1 LQKTAFQPFS
11 VDVAADV
18 TYSIPIPGHVL
29 AAKNVLVIED
39 DAGLEWQ
46 GNGET
51 EKWGNGDMQKCRNRN
66 IKKWGKMAGG

>member
-1 LQKTAFQPFS
+1 MQKNAFQPFS

-46 GNGET
+46 GNGEMET
-51 EKWGNGDMQKCRNRN
+51 CRNAETETLRN
-66 IKKWGKMAGG
+66 GERWLAGNW

>member
-1 LQKTAFQPFS
+1 LQKNAFQPFS
-11 VDVAADV
+11 VDVATDV

-51 EKWGNGDMQKCRNRN
+51 EKLENGDMQKP
-66 IKKWGKMAGG
+66 KH

>member
-1 LQKTAFQPFS
+1 LQKNAFQLFL

-18 TYSIPIPGHVL
+18 AYSIPIPNHVL
-29 AAKNVLVIED
+29 AAKDVLVIED

-51 EKWGNGDMQKCRNRN
+51 EKLENGDMQKCRNRN
-66 IKKWGKMAGG
+66 IKKWRKMAGG

>member
-1 LQKTAFQPFS
+1 LQKDAFQPFS
-11 VDVAADV
+11 VDVATDV

-51 EKWGNGDMQKCRNRN
+51 EKLENGDMQKP
-66 IKKWGKMAGG
+66 KH

>member
-1 LQKTAFQPFS
+1 LQKDAFQPFS
-11 VDVAADV
+11 VDVATDV

-51 EKWGNGDMQKCRNRN
+51 EKWGNGGMQKP
-66 IKKWGKMAGG
+66 KH